1 MILSL
6 VLGVKK
12 YLNES
17 NITALNATSAPELLL
32 SADYRFCALRE
43 KIYLQSIAAVGKVR
57 LRKLFSRSLHL
68 GNSTSAARIQCRK
81 GSSR

>member
-17 NITALNATSAPELLL
+17 NISAMKPTSTLELLL
-32 SADYRFCALRE
+32 SADCRFCALLE

-57 LRKLFSRSLHL
+57 LRKLFSRFFHL
-68 GNSTSAARIQCRK
+68 GNSNSAARSQCRK